1 MNTDPPMDA
10 DPPMNTDPPRD
21 TDPPMN
27 TDPDQPS
34 DGWED
39 VEAALQEAMA
49 PPPSGRGRPAKRVR
63 VVLAERRS
71 SRRVVRTLAEVEEQ
85 TGVGE
90 VLVRQLVRAQL
101 TLAMRLMALTVV
113 VLASIPVAFLL
124 APSLGTVSIFGL
136 RLPWLLLGLAV
147 YPFLIAVAWSYNRS
161 ADRNEQEFTEMVEN

>member
-1 MNTDPPMDA
+1 MSS
-10 DPPMNTDPPRD
+10 
-21 TDPPMN
+21 
-27 TDPDQPS
+27 DPDQPG
-34 DGWED
+34 DGWEG
-39 VEAALQEAMA
+39 VEAALQEAIA
-49 PPPSGRGRPAKRVR
+49 PAARAKPSKRER

-101 TLAMRLMALTVV
+101 TLAIRLMVLTVL
-113 VLASIPVAFLL
+113 VLVSIPLTFLL
-124 APSLGTVSIFGL
+124 VPSLGTLSVFGF

-147 YPFLIAVAWSYNRS
+147 YPFFITVAWSYNRS

>member
-1 MNTDPPMDA
+1 MTSG
-10 DPPMNTDPPRD
+10 
-21 TDPPMN
+21 
-27 TDPDQPS
+27 PDQPS

-39 VEAALQEAMA
+39 VEAALQEAISPA
-49 PPPSGRGRPAKRVR
+49 VRGKPGKRER

-101 TLAMRLMALTVV
+101 TLAIRLMVLTVM
-113 VLASIPVAFLL
+113 VLVSIPLMFLL
-124 APSLGTVSIFGL
+124 VPALGTLSVLGF

-147 YPFLIAVAWSYNRS
+147 YPFFIAVAWSYNRS

>member
-1 MNTDPPMDA
+1 MN
-10 DPPMNTDPPRD
+10 

-49 PPPSGRGRPAKRVR
+49 PAPSGRGKGKRER

-113 VLASIPVAFLL
+113 VLASIPLAFLL
-124 APSLGTVSIFGL
+124 APSLGTVSILGL

-147 YPFLIAVAWSYNRS
+147 YPFLITVAWSYNRS

>member
-1 MNTDPPMDA
+1 MSGDSDKPG
-10 DPPMNTDPPRD
+10 
-21 TDPPMN
+21 
-27 TDPDQPS
+27 
-34 DGWED
+34 DGWEG
-39 VEAALQEAMA
+39 VEAALQQAMA
-49 PPPSGRGRPAKRVR
+49 PVPTGRGRSGKRER

-113 VLASIPVAFLL
+113 VLVSIPVAFLL
-124 APSLGTVSIFGL
+124 VPSLGTVSVFGF
-136 RLPWLLLGLAV
+136 RLPWLVLGLAV
-147 YPFLIAVAWSYNRS
+147 YPFFIAVAWSYNRS